1 MSWPKCSFRSFLRKW
16 WNKLFGLP
24 TIFLD
29 TIVSRSLYQ
38 TTCGPQWEYFVSPSL
53 KEIYILS
60 SFPTCEPLC
69 SKPPFLISSGQLK
82 LNIWQIHL
90 CPQSPTNMGNCH
102 PSASIC
108 FHFVLIP
115 VICSHIATGYIIDN
129 TLHPPRN
136 VKRMDSMLA
145 CAPWEKAV
153 TDVAHLFVLLFI
165 CVPQILKQHSHIS
178 VNILFHFLT

>member
-1 MSWPKCSFRSFLRKW
+1 MSWSKWSFRSFLRIL
-16 WNKLFGLP
+16 WNKLFSLP
-24 TIFLD
+24 SIFLD
-29 TIVSRSLYQ
+29 TIISRSLYQ
-38 TTCGPQWEYFVSPSL
+38 MTCSPQWEYFVSLNL

-60 SFPTCEPLC
+60 SFPTCEPLWL
-69 SKPPFLISSGQLK
+69 KPPLLISSGQLK

-115 VICSHIATGYIIDN
+115 VICSHIATGNIIDN
-129 TLHPPRN
+129 TLLPPRN
-136 VKRMDSMLA
+136 VKRMDSTLA

-153 TDVAHLFVLLFI
+153 TDMAHRIVLLFI
-165 CVPQILKQHSHIS
+165 CVPQSL
-178 VNILFHFLT
+178 

>member
-1 MSWPKCSFRSFLRKW
+1 MWELDHKEGWAPKNWCFQSVVLEKTLAS
-16 WNKLFGLP
+16 P
-24 TIFLD
+24 LD
-29 TIVSRSLYQ
+29 SKEIKPVN
-38 TTCGPQWEYFVSPSL
+38 PQWEYFVSLSL

-60 SFPTCEPLC
+60 SFPTCEPLWL
-69 SKPPFLISSGQLK
+69 KPPLLISSGQLK

-115 VICSHIATGYIIDN
+115 VICSHIATGNIIDN
-129 TLHPPRN
+129 TLLPPRN

-145 CAPWEKAV
+145 CAPWDKAV
-153 TDVAHLFVLLFI
+153 TDTAHCIVLLFI
-165 CVPQILKQHSHIS
+165 CVPQIL
-178 VNILFHFLT
+178 